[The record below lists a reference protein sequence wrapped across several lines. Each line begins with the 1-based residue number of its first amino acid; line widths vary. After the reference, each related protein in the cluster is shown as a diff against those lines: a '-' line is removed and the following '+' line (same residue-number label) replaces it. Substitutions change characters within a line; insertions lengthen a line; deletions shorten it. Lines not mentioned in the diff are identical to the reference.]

1 VEVSGR
7 RDRQERVGRPRSG
20 SGHRGQAGP
29 PATGT
34 GMPEMHTG
42 GELRTVPPT
51 VSYRPRA
58 NPQGF
63 AGVGVSPTRP
73 ADIGPWP
80 SEAGHP
86 YWEAAPLGDGRRA
99 VRRRRH
105 MTPGQ
110 RIGGL
115 LLAVG
120 CAGAAAWY
128 VPSIVA
134 ADEHSLTGTVTSTG
148 VVDLNFA
155 RAGQIEKID
164 VHLGQQV
171 NRGET
176 LASEFA
182 PADQAVIRADKA
194 AIAAQRA
201 KLAELKASPGPGQ
214 QAAGAAAT
222 ARLDKN
228 QAQLDTDLANLI
240 GTRIVAA
247 EAGTVV
253 AVNGEPGEL
262 VSSLGIRDYSSD
274 SGTAA
279 VGVQPEFSLL
289 PEGPQSSIKATGAQ
303 SELPVVALR
312 VSNSWEVVI
321 LIPESSISTVKA
333 GEAVTISVPSA
344 GISGLRGVI
353 EEILPSPESTAQGVA
368 YQAVVTVPGDQ
379 PRAPLSGMSANVDLD
394 S

>member
-1 VEVSGR
+1 MHDMYTRDDPSRLTGYRYQPNPQDRADAGAYPARPAQIGPRPFANGYR
-7 RDRQERVGRPRSG
+7 REDGYPRELA
-20 SGHRGQAGP
+20 RP
-29 PATGT
+29 PANGQ
-34 GMPEMHTG
+34 
-42 GELRTVPPT
+42 PP
-51 VSYRPRA
+51 
-58 NPQGF
+58 
-63 AGVGVSPTRP
+63 
-73 ADIGPWP
+73 
-80 SEAGHP
+80 
-86 YWEAAPLGDGRRA
+86 GDGRGGD
-99 VRRRRH
+99 RRRRH
-105 MTPGQ
+105 MTAGQ

-115 LLAVG
+115 LLAVA

-128 VPSIVA
+128 VPRIIA
-134 ADEHSLTGTVTSTG
+134 ADERSLTGTVTSTG

-155 RAGQIEKID
+155 RAGQLEKID

-194 AIAAQRA
+194 SIAAQRA
-201 KLAELKASPGPGQ
+201 KLAELKATPGPGQ
-214 QAAGAAAT
+214 QAEIAAT
-222 ARLDKN
+222 NAQLDKD

-274 SGTAA
+274 SGASA
-279 VGVQPEFSLL
+279 QGVQPEFSLL
-289 PEGPQSSIKATGAQ
+289 PEGPQSTIKASGSQ

-312 VSNSWEVVI
+312 VSDSWEVVI
-321 LIPESSISTVKA
+321 LVPESSVSAVKP
-333 GEAVTISVPSA
+333 GQAVTISVPSA
-344 GISGLRGVI
+344 SISGLRGEI
-353 EEILPSPESTAQGVA
+353 EEVLPTPESTPQGVA
-368 YQAVVTVPGDQ
+368 YQAVVAVLGHQLTT
-379 PRAPLSGMSANVDLD
+379 PLSGMSADVDLD

>member
-1 VEVSGR
+1 VELSGR
-7 RDRQERVGRPRSG
+7 RDRQERVGRARSG
-20 SGHRGQAGP
+20 SRHRGQTGLPAAG
-29 PATGT
+29 A
-34 GMPEMHTG
+34 GMPESYPG
-42 GELRTVPPT
+42 GELHALSPA

-58 NPQGF
+58 NPSAYADPG
-63 AGVGVSPTRP
+63 ASPALP
-73 ADIGPWP
+73 PDIGSWP
-80 SEAGHP
+80 REVGRPH
-86 YWEAAPLGDGRRA
+86 WEAAPLAEGRRA
-99 VRRRRH
+99 DRRRRH

-110 RIGGL
+110 RIGGVL
-115 LLAVG
+115 MAVA

-128 VPSIVA
+128 VPKIVA

-201 KLAELKASPGPGQ
+201 KLAELKATPGPGQ
-214 QAAGAAAT
+214 QAQVAAT
-222 ARLDKN
+222 TAQLDKD

-279 VGVQPEFSLL
+279 VGVQPQFSLL

-333 GEAVTISVPSA
+333 GDAVTISVPSA
-344 GISGLRGVI
+344 NISGLRG
-353 EEILPSPESTAQGVA
+353 EIQEVLPAPQSTAQGVA
-368 YQAVVTVPGDQ
+368 YQAVVTVPGSQ
-379 PRAPLSGMSANVDLD
+379 PGTPLSGMSANVDLD

>member
-1 VEVSGR
+1 MELSGR
-7 RDRQERVGRPRSG
+7 RDRQER
-20 SGHRGQAGP
+20 A
-29 PATGT
+29 
-34 GMPEMHTG
+34 
-42 GELRTVPPT
+42 VPPT

-58 NPQGF
+58 TPQAF
-63 AGVGVSPTRP
+63 AGAGVSPARP
-73 ADIGPWP
+73 ADIGPWQREYGLAE
-80 SEAGHP
+80 SSSRQAVV
-86 YWEAAPLGDGRRA
+86 LGERRRTD
-99 VRRRRH
+99 RRRRH
-105 MTPGQ
+105 MTPAQ
-110 RIGGL
+110 RIGGVL
-115 LLAVG
+115 MAVA

-128 VPSIVA
+128 VPRIVA
-134 ADEHSLTGTVTSTG
+134 ADAHALTGTVTSTG

-182 PADQAVIRADKA
+182 PADHAVIRADKA

-201 KLAELKASPGPGQ
+201 KLAELKADPGPGQ
-214 QAAGAAAT
+214 QAAVAAT
-222 ARLDKN
+222 TAQLDKD

-279 VGVQPEFSLL
+279 TGVQPQFSLL

-312 VSNSWEVVI
+312 VSDSWEVVI
-321 LIPESSISTVKA
+321 LVPETSISTVKA
-333 GEAVTISVPSA
+333 GDEVTISVPSA
-344 GISGLRGVI
+344 NISGLRG
-353 EEILPSPESTAQGVA
+353 EIQEVLPAPQSTAQGVA
-368 YQAVVTVPGDQ
+368 YQAVVTVPGNQ
-379 PRAPLSGMSANVDLD
+379 PGTPLSGMSANVDLD

>member
-1 VEVSGR
+1 MELSGQ
-7 RDRQERVGRPRSG
+7 RDRQERSGRPRSG
-20 SGHRGQAGP
+20 SGHRGQAGQ

-34 GMPEMHTG
+34 GMPELHTG
-42 GELRTVPPT
+42 SEVRALSHMD
-51 VSYRPRA
+51 SYRSPAGPR
-58 NPQGF
+58 GL
-63 AGVGVSPTRP
+63 AGPGPRQARP

-80 SEAGHP
+80 REDGYP
-86 YWEAAPLGDGRRA
+86 YGEAPLADGRRTA
-99 VRRRRH
+99 RRRRH
-105 MTPGQ
+105 MTTGQ
-110 RIGGL
+110 RVGGL
-115 LLAVG
+115 LMAVA
-120 CAGAAAWY
+120 CVGAAAWY
-128 VPSIVA
+128 VPKIVA
-134 ADEHSLTGTVTSTG
+134 ADERSLTGTVTSTG

-155 RAGQIEKID
+155 KAGQIERID
-164 VHLGQQV
+164 VRLGQQV

-182 PADQAVIRADKA
+182 PADEAVIRADKA

-214 QAAGAAAT
+214 QAAVAAT
-222 ARLDKN
+222 TAQLDKD

-247 EAGTVV
+247 EAGTVM

-262 VSSLGIRDYSSD
+262 VSSLGIRDYASD
-274 SGTAA
+274 SGAA

-289 PEGPQSSIKATGAQ
+289 PEGPQSSIKASGSA

-312 VSNSWEVVI
+312 VSDSWEVVI
-321 LIPESSISTVKA
+321 LVPESSISTVKA

-344 GISGLRGVI
+344 GISGLQGEI
-353 EEILPSPESTAQGVA
+353 EEVLPTPESTAQGVA
-368 YQAVVTVPGDQ
+368 YQAVVTVPGNQ
-379 PRAPLSGMSANVDLD
+379 ARAPLSGMSANVDLD